1 MKKEKTE
8 RKIKRRS
15 RLKQNGMNPKH
26 FSASQLKFYSY
37 LIPICIVMGLPI
49 LFIVSNAFKPMDELM
64 AYPPRFFVKHPT
76 FNNFLMLFNMSSSSS
91 VPASRYLFNSVI
103 TTVITVFGALI
114 ICSCS
119 AFAFSKK
126 RFKLK
131 GFLFN
136 VNTIALM
143 FVPVAVAIPRYFV
156 ITYTGMLDTLWANIL
171 PLLVI
176 PTGVFLVKQFM
187 DQLPDALI
195 EAAVVDGASDYTIMG
210 KIVMPLI
217 KSPLSTVA
225 ILSFQSAWNSVEAS
239 SYYINDEA
247 LKTFPFYM
255 STLSTTVGNAVVG
268 KGVSAA
274 ATLLMFLPN
283 LILFIILQSRVM
295 NSMAHSGIK

>member
-1 MKKEKTE
+1 
-8 RKIKRRS
+8 
-15 RLKQNGMNPKH
+15 
-26 FSASQLKFYSY
+26 
-37 LIPICIVMGLPI
+37 
-49 LFIVSNAFKPMDELM
+49 
-64 AYPPRFFVKHPT
+64 
-76 FNNFLMLFNMSSSSS
+76 
-91 VPASRYLFNSVI
+91 
-103 TTVITVFGALI
+103 
-114 ICSCS
+114 
-119 AFAFSKK
+119 
-126 RFKLK
+126 
-131 GFLFN
+131 
-136 VNTIALM
+136 
-143 FVPVAVAIPRYFV
+143 
-156 ITYTGMLDTLWANIL
+156 
-171 PLLVI
+171 
-176 PTGVFLVKQFM
+176 M

-295 NSMAHSGIK
+295 NTMAHSGIK